1 MALMIEVENLTK
13 WYGRTLALDR
23 ASFSVEKGQI
33 VGFLG
38 PNGAGK
44 STTLRILTGYLPATG
59 GKARVDGHDACWR
72 ASPSGLPSGTCP
84 RTCRCTPRCGLTST
98 CGSGAGRRAC
108 PGAAAAQPP
117 IRPSSG
123 AGWRHA
129 AAPGGRTRR
138 DSGSGWA
145 WPTPSADP
153 PLLVLDE
160 PTIGLDPTQVE
171 EVRKLIRSLGGS
183 HTVLLSSHILPEV
196 EKTCSHLVIISG
208 GRIAAAGTVE
218 ELKVGLS
225 PRNRVVLEIRQG
237 RTSDG
242 HAEMARAIGQVP
254 GVAETAREDLT
265 DGWIRFTVT
274 WAAGPTA
281 RGPVRPGGPR
291 GWQLRRSP
299 AGPDARGTVG
309 PGDRRRHRPRKI
321 RRLTWRSL
329 FPSPLV
335 ERVG

>member
-59 GKARVDGHDACWR
+59 GKARVDGHDVLLEGLAVR
-72 ASPSGLPSGTCP
+72 ASIGYMPENVPLYPEMRVDEYLRFRAGLKGVP
-84 RTCRCTPRCGLTST
+84 RR
-98 CGSGAGRRAC
+98 GR
-108 PGAAAAQPP
+108 GAAADKA
-117 IRPSSG
+117 IERCWLG
-123 AGWRHA
+123 DM
-129 AAPGGRTRR
+129 RR
-138 DSGSGWA
+138 RLVGELSKGFRQRVGLADA
-145 WPTPSADP
+145 LVADP

-160 PTIGLDPTQVE
+160 PTIGLDPTQIQ

-274 WAAGPTA
+274 WAAGADPREA
-281 RGPVRPGGPR
+281 LFGLAAQR
-291 GWQLRRSP
+291 GWQLRRC
-299 AGPDARGTVG
+299 AGWP
-309 PGDRRRHRPRKI
+309 RRSRNCGSR
-321 RRLTWRSL
+321 
-329 FPSPLV
+329 
-335 ERVG
+335 